1 MFACS
6 SDIVSEVSKREV
18 KYLRILIFL
27 QKPKIRGSDVVWLN
41 KLRAALILKSNYLQL
56 RVISQKLTFGTPS
69 VSSRLSAPAGH
80 LPHQAVLPWDT
91 EKLLAARASR
101 LPSPL
106 AQDRGVVVIRGH
118 LATGRLVGVTGGM
131 ALAQGVG
138 LLCLQQVG
146 APAVH
151 NGEP

>member
-27 QKPKIRGSDVVWLN
+27 QKPKIRGSECLN
-41 KLRAALILKSNYLQL
+41 KLRTALILKSNYLQL

-91 EKLLAARASR
+91 EKLLAARASW

-151 NGEP
+151 NGAQ